1 MLPLALTFLLG
12 FLKKFR
18 KRLLLLFHSHEDLLG
33 FFIGLRNLIGLLLC
47 RGKAGGSLLGCSI
60 LVPLP
65 ALRGIVGMRDLGRP
79 LLAEVT
85 LFLVRGGRRATVGSL
100 GLFLLSGDRT
110 IQTLREESDI
120 PVFDRASKARPLRK
134 CLPVYYSDLPPDA
147 QSLRGHLQS
156 FSNQRGYAYPCV
168 LSKSLQATWGGH

>member
-1 MLPLALTFLLG
+1 MLPLALTFLLR
-12 FLKKFR
+12 LLEKLR
-18 KRLLLLFHSHEDLLG
+18 KRLLLLLHSHEDLLG

-47 RGKAGGSLLGCSI
+47 RGKAVGSLLGCSI

-85 LFLVRGGRRATVGSL
+85 LFLVRGGRHATVGPL

-110 IQTLREESDI
+110 IQTLEGGI
-120 PVFDRASKARPLRK
+120 GYP
-134 CLPVYYSDLPPDA
+134 
-147 QSLRGHLQS
+147 S
-156 FSNQRGYAYPCV
+156 F
-168 LSKSLQATWGGH
+168 